1 MQKRNTVRFRF
12 SFFFFLFFCS
22 TLDFHQELELLASKL
37 NPTNVINQSLIN
49 DIKQTQ
55 DIRFE
60 NEQLKKEI
68 ELLK

>member
-1 MQKRNTVRFRF
+1 
-12 SFFFFLFFCS
+12 
-22 TLDFHQELELLASKL
+22 LELLASKL

>member
-1 MQKRNTVRFRF
+1 LQKRNTVRFRF
-12 SFFFFLFFCS
+12 SFILLFILCCIS
-22 TLDFHQELELLASKL
+22 NFHQELELLASKL